1 MEVNGAY
8 TITREECEKLE
19 EEYLINDCIYY
30 LMKARGIVG
39 GNKTINDAIEELKLK
54 TRFADEVVEQYKK
67 LGGMDAMD
75 YMSTPT
81 FYKSMNT

>member
-30 LMKARGIVG
+30 LMKSRGFVG
-39 GNKTINDAIEELKLK
+39 GNKTIDEAIEELKAK
-54 TRFADEVVEQYKK
+54 TRFAHEIQKIYNKN
-67 LGGMDAMD
+67 LGNLVQDFFN
-75 YMSTPT
+75 S
-81 FYKSMNT
+81 FSV

>member
-8 TITREECEKLE
+8 TITREECEKLH

-54 TRFADEVVEQYKK
+54 TRFADEVQKVYEKNFGNLAQDF
-67 LGGMDAMD
+67 LNFF
-75 YMSTPT
+75 SV
-81 FYKSMNT
+81 